1 MQFDVFVQGN
11 FYKSLAAKNSGE
23 VLAIV
28 ARDIKKSLV
37 PGFDSSKN
45 HDIKVVPKVVEDA
58 FDNMD
63 SNRDGRISRDEFK
76 TK

>member
-1 MQFDVFVQGN
+1 MQFDVFVQGKL
-11 FYKSLAAKNSGE
+11 YKSLAAKNSGE

-37 PGFDSSKN
+37 PGFDSSKS
-45 HDIKVVPKVVEDA
+45 HDIKVVPKMVEDA

-63 SNRDGRISRDEFK
+63 RDRDGRISRDEFK